1 MASVARLQPAVEDRG
16 LMARNMGLWLGVAL
30 AAAGPAR
37 ATPVPYVLDQ
47 RYATIG
53 FTTSG
58 LFGTQGYFHK
68 FTGRLELDF
77 TMPENST
84 VDVTLDD
91 SAITLSWPPG
101 VQMLTSPAYFDSRD
115 FPEIR
120 FHSLSIRQSTVP
132 GQYIMLGAL
141 TIRGVTRPQMMTAI
155 LLTGTKHEDTADFY
169 VTGTMRRSDFGMV
182 ADQAA
187 VDDKVTL
194 QIHARV
200 MVAK

>member
-1 MASVARLQPAVEDRG
+1 
-16 LMARNMGLWLGVAL
+16 MARRMGLWLGLAL
-30 AAAGPAR
+30 AAAAPAR
-37 ATPVPYVLDQ
+37 ATPVPYALDQ

-53 FTTSG
+53 FTTTG
-58 LFGTQGYFHK
+58 LFGTQGYFRK
-68 FTGRLELDF
+68 FTGRLQLDF
-77 TMPENST
+77 STPENST

-101 VQMLTSPAYFDSRD
+101 VQMLESAAYFDSQT
-115 FPEIR
+115 FPQIR

-141 TIRGVTRPQMMTAI
+141 TIRGVTRPQMMTAT
-155 LLTGTKHEDTADFY
+155 LLTSTKHDDTADFY
-169 VTGTMRRSDFGMV
+169 VTGTLRRSDFGMV
-182 ADQAA
+182 ADQEA